1 MNATTS
7 SKLSLP
13 LLILL
18 RWLYSFVAASMAVSF
33 SLVEWRPGFLAAISL
48 IVTALLAAACY
59 NKKTVLISGI
69 GLPLLLLFG
78 MWLSGTPQ
86 PVPVIWS
93 YLSRLVGQ
101 IVGLSQY
108 RYEDGTA
115 ITLLLAV
122 LFSLVAAA
130 FLRRRL
136 HFVPIGLSFLACY
149 LISLFAEQTIPLSL
163 TIAAVLL
170 SMTLLLLS
178 RYRHVS
184 TERPGGRSGWTAVSF
199 AALLSAIAVSI
210 VWLLPRPQTA
220 LSAPLR
226 SRYFSAQDWFD
237 SISGGGGYTGFSD
250 GRTVL
255 GGDLQLDSTHV
266 MDVKANQPLYMTG
279 AVYSRYDGRSWET
292 AEAKMMEID
301 GSTLRVVP
309 QPLIPDLVNQSVTC
323 RIRPARDTEYLFHAG
338 EIQSFDSL
346 KTSLLTDGNGNFQA
360 GDKLSAGDEYISR
373 GIPKSM
379 SDEAAFHA
387 GKGYFSRETQD
398 REWYDR
404 AYEESRWAADNY
416 LDLPPEL
423 PERVRTLAR
432 EITAHAPNDYER
444 LRMLEA
450 HLCQLPYTLHPG
462 ETPAGQDFVDYFLF
476 EQRQGYCNHFASAM
490 AVMSRCIGLPSR
502 FVKGY
507 VLPGVPEEDG
517 YYRVTNYMAHA
528 WVEVYLEGFGWL
540 AFEPTAAYNEE
551 YRLQVDAKDIRSGE
565 ENYYQQLGVLPS
577 GTHVT
582 QSKPSSPQPS
592 ATDMTQHMPLASAM
606 PSQTASNGMEVQK
619 RIPEVWLPFAV
630 LGLLLSASLW
640 LLWRCNRA
648 NRYQQRLQ
656 ILHKREGGLLL
667 LDQIMG
673 IAAYLE
679 QAPQDGETLR
689 TAMERTTAEL
699 TLPSLQEALPILE
712 KLLYS
717 EQDISA
723 EEEATVR
730 VFAAEYLQCVREK
743 KGRIRF
749 WWSRWIGNRF

>member
-1 MNATTS
+1 MNSTTTS
-7 SKLSLP
+7 STLPLP

-33 SLVEWRPGFLAAISL
+33 SLVEWRPGSLAAVSL
-48 IVTALLAAACY
+48 FVTLLLAAAYY
-59 NKKTVLISGI
+59 NQKTALISSI

-78 MWLSGTPQ
+78 MWMGGTPQ
-86 PVPVIWS
+86 PIPFIWS

-101 IVGLSQY
+101 IIGVSQY

-115 ITLLLAV
+115 ITVLLTV

-136 HFVPIGLSFLACY
+136 HFVPIGFSFLTCY
-149 LISLFAEQTIPLSL
+149 LISLFAEQAIPLSL

-170 SMTLLLLS
+170 SVTLLLLS
-178 RYRHVS
+178 RYRQVS
-184 TERPGGRSGWTAVSF
+184 AEGRSGWTAVSF

-210 VWLLPRPQTA
+210 VWLLPRPQTT

-250 GRTVL
+250 GRTIL

-279 AVYSRYDGRSWET
+279 AVYNSYDGRSWET
-292 AEAKMMEID
+292 AEAKMTEID
-301 GSTLRVVP
+301 GSALWVVP
-309 QPLIPDLVNQSVTC
+309 QPLIPDLMNQSVTC
-323 RIRPARDTEYLFHAG
+323 RIIPARDTVYLFHAG

-346 KTSLLTDGNGNFQA
+346 KTPLLTDGNGNFQA
-360 GDKLSAGDEYISR
+360 GGKLSAGDKYISR
-373 GIPKSM
+373 GIPKSI
-379 SDEAAFHA
+379 SDEAALHA
-387 GKGYFSRETQD
+387 GKNYFSLEPQD
-398 REWYDR
+398 KVWYDR

-432 EITAHAPNDYER
+432 EITAHASSDYER

-450 HLCQLPYTLHPG
+450 YLCQLPYTLHPG

-507 VLPGVPEEDG
+507 VLPGAPEENG

-528 WVEVYLEGFGWL
+528 WVEVYLDGFGWL

-551 YRLQVDAKDIRSGE
+551 YGLQVDTEDIRPEE
-565 ENYYQQLGVLPS
+565 ENYYQQLGILPS
-577 GTHVT
+577 GTDVT
-582 QSKPSSPQPS
+582 QSKPSRPQSPS
-592 ATDMTQHMPLASAM
+592 TTDTTQHTTSASAM
-606 PSQTASNGMEVQK
+606 PSQTASNGTAAQPYSPK
-619 RIPEVWLPFAV
+619 VWLPFAL
-630 LGLLLSASLW
+630 LGLLSASFW

-648 NRYQQRLQ
+648 NRYQHRLQ
-656 ILHKREGGLLL
+656 IVHKREGGLLL

-673 IAAYLE
+673 IAAYLG

-689 TAMERTTAEL
+689 TAMERTAEEL

-723 EEEATVR
+723 EEEATIR
-730 VFAAEYLQCVREK
+730 VFAAQYLQRVREK
-743 KGRIRF
+743 KGRIRL
-749 WWSRWIGNRF
+749 WWSRWICNRF